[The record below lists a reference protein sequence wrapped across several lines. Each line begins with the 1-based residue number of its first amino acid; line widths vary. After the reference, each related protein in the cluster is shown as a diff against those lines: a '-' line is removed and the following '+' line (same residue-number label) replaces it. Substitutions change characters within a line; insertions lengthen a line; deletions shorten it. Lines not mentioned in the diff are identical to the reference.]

1 MQQLRTAYFS
11 NEEIAGLF
19 GASDAYD
26 LDAIARLDISS
37 DTSLTATQRQQ
48 RLAELDARLP
58 QQVREEKDAPTKVMR
73 LEESVSAARTRRRR
87 QRGLP
92 HARRRA
98 VTGRR
103 RAWPMSTAK
112 KPTGS
117 AHQRLPGTTQ
127 TTAAKHRQ
135 HGQPAATARHRLHAR
150 RTKTPAC
157 L

>member
-19 GASDAYD
+19 SASDAYD
-26 LDAIARLDISS
+26 LDAIARLEISS

-58 QQVREEKDAPTKVMR
+58 QQVRAERKHRPACCGWRKPSR
-73 LEESVSAARTRRRR
+73 SARTRRRR

-92 HARRRA
+92 HAPPRCHRPPPRLADLDREEADWQRA
-98 VTGRR
+98 S
-103 RAWPMSTAK
+103 A
-112 KPTGS
+112 PTNHNAANCCKAPPARPAS
-117 AHQRLPGTTQ
+117 NCA
-127 TTAAKHRQ
+127 TAASH
-135 HGQPAATARHRLHAR
+135 R